1 MAETKEKKADKVVN
15 TPKVEKEV
23 KSDKETK
30 VEKVEE
36 KKAEVV
42 VKKVKKAKRTVEKVK
57 VYVVSTFNNTKI
69 TLTDMDGNVLA
80 WSSCGTVGFKGTKK
94 STAYA
99 ATKAAEDV
107 LAKAAKYGVKE
118 GLIYVRGLGQGRQ
131 AAVKG
136 LRAAGLNVSMLS
148 DITPVP
154 HGGVRVKK
162 PRKV

>member
-1 MAETKEKKADKVVN
+1 MAETKEKKA
-15 TPKVEKEV
+15 PKVEKVEKV
-23 KSDKETK
+23 EKDTK

-69 TLTDMDGNVLA
+69 TITDMDGNVLA

>member
-1 MAETKEKKADKVVN
+1 MAETKEKKADKVVK

-23 KSDKETK
+23 KADKETK

-57 VYVVSTFNNTKI
+57 VYVVFTFNNTKI

>member
-1 MAETKEKKADKVVN
+1 MAETKEKKADKVVK

-23 KSDKETK
+23 KADKETK